1 MDELLANPAV
11 QAAGAPFILALAVAA
26 TLRHTRL
33 LGLAVAVAFAAV
45 IGLTIGYSF
54 ESLTAVRKLVLVGF
68 AVVPI
73 ILVLA
78 WRNLDRSALFRSAFA
93 AAAAA
98 SALWMLWRLLEQ
110 QETQSALMRGV
121 AAAAYM
127 ALLVDASLRAG
138 TDATRAASTSLMLGL
153 AAGALALLGASALLA
168 QIGIS
173 VAAGA
178 GAVLLVRI
186 AGARAARVEWT
197 LALPAAVIS
206 GLVGLLAVFTGTL
219 PWFAL
224 IPTLAIPWATR
235 VVRQDGR
242 SVWLAGA
249 LTSAV
254 AAVPMFV
261 AVAVAWFTAAAPT

>member
-54 ESLTAVRKLVLVGF
+54 ESLTAVRKLVLVGLGV
-68 AVVPI
+68 APV
-73 ILVLA
+73 ILLLV
-78 WRNLDRSALFRSAFA
+78 WRRLDPPALLRSIFA

-98 SALWMLWRLLEQ
+98 SALWVLWRLLEQ
-110 QETQSALMRGV
+110 QEVQSAMVRGF

-127 ALLVDASLRAG
+127 ALLVDASLRVG
-138 TDATRAASTSLMLGL
+138 TDATRAASTSLILGL
-153 AAGALALLGASALLA
+153 AAGALALVGASALLA
-168 QIGIS
+168 QIGIA

-178 GAVLLVRI
+178 GAVLLVRM
-186 AGARAARVEWT
+186 ADAHAARVEWT

-206 GLVGLLAVFTGTL
+206 GLVGLLAVFTGSL

-235 VVRQDGR
+235 LVCQESR
-242 SVWLAGA
+242 SVWLACI
-249 LTSAV
+249 LTSVA
-254 AAVPMFV
+254 AAVP
-261 AVAVAWFTAAAPT
+261 ALIAIALAWFAAAAST